1 LNVVSVT
8 LILLFSGRCRDE
20 ADEEGAEMDK
30 HKRNKEKCVVR
41 LTEDERAYLRTLIG
55 RGTAPARMLSRAR
68 VLLKTDQGEGG
79 AAWSD
84 AAISEALEVGLSTVA
99 RVRKRF
105 ASEGLEATLTRKA
118 PEREY
123 PRKLDG
129 EQEARLIALAC
140 TEPPT
145 GREHWTLRMLA
156 DRLVALE
163 VVDSVSYETVRQA
176 LKQTSSSPT

>member
-1 LNVVSVT
+1 M
-8 LILLFSGRCRDE
+8 GER
-20 ADEEGAEMDK
+20 K
-30 HKRNKEKCVVR
+30 KRHKEKCVVR
-41 LTEDERAYLRTLIG
+41 LTKDERAYLRTLIG

-68 VLLKTDQGEGG
+68 ILLKTDQGEGG

-99 RVRKRF
+99 RVRRQY

-123 PRKLDG
+123 RRKLDG

-140 TEPPT
+140 GEPPR
-145 GREHWTLRMLA
+145 GRKRWTLRMLA
-156 DRLVALE
+156 ERLVALE
-163 VVDSVSYETVRQA
+163 VVDGVSYETVRQT
-176 LKQTSSSPT
+176 LKQTNSSPT

>member
-1 LNVVSVT
+1 
-8 LILLFSGRCRDE
+8 
-20 ADEEGAEMDK
+20 
-30 HKRNKEKCVVR
+30 
-41 LTEDERAYLRTLIG
+41 
-55 RGTAPARMLSRAR
+55 
-68 VLLKTDQGEGG
+68 
-79 AAWSD
+79 
-84 AAISEALEVGLSTVA
+84 
-99 RVRKRF
+99 VRKRF